1 MAEKTKGKKRPSKRA
16 AVLAVWERV
25 VENRD
30 TPVDEFIRGVLFVE
44 RNSPQWHRKK
54 RRNSEELSR
63 EKVLEIERA
72 ARFSTPVKG
81 KQ

>member
-1 MAEKTKGKKRPSKRA
+1 MTKGTLRPSKRES
-16 AVLAVWERV
+16 VLKAWERI
-25 VENRD
+25 EERN
-30 TPVDEFIRGVLFVE
+30 TPDEVFLRLVLFVE

-54 RRNSEELSR
+54 RRNSEELIQK
-63 EKVLEIERA
+63 KVLEIERA